1 MTSAP
6 YNMPCVLVF
15 SDWFLP
21 GFRGGG
27 PIRSLANLVEQ
38 VPAQFYIITRITDH
52 HSDIPYQGIREGEW
66 ISWNVHTSV
75 CYVKES
81 AMTPAFV
88 HRAMAERNYSCVY
101 LNSLFSPLFTLLP
114 LRCMKEAGRSSEV
127 LLAPRGM
134 LKAGALSVKSW
145 KKRIFLELATRT
157 NYFGFRGI
165 RWHATS
171 ETEAKEVRS
180 HFGDV
185 SIHVAPNLPLV
196 PQEPVSHPH
205 KIRNQLKLAT
215 ISRVSPEKGIL
226 EGIQF
231 LNALDA
237 ECEVTLDVFGTLQN
251 QEYFVRCRAA
261 AESFA
266 HPRVRFH
273 GEIEPSAIPASLTHA
288 HFLYMP
294 TWGENYGHAIIEALL
309 HGVPVIAS
317 KQTPWTDLTASGAG
331 WEAELD
337 ANAFGEV
344 LKQALALDNES
355 YLAMCSSAFL
365 YGRMAALAPGVIRAS
380 RALFGLPEEDSH
392 EAL

>member
-1 MTSAP
+1 MMSSAS
-6 YNMPCVLVF
+6 NIPCVLVF

-27 PIRSLANLVEQ
+27 PIRSLANLIEQ
-38 VPAQFYIITRITDH
+38 IPAQFYIITRITDH
-52 HSDIPYQGIREGEW
+52 HSDAPYPGIREGEW
-66 ISWNVHTSV
+66 IPWNAHASV
-75 CYVKES
+75 CYVQES
-81 AMTPAFV
+81 AMTQEFV
-88 HRAMAERNYSCVY
+88 HRAIAERNYSCIY

-114 LRCMKEAGRSSEV
+114 LRCMKDAGRSSEV

-145 KKRIFLELATRT
+145 KKRIFLEMATRT

-171 ETEAKEVRS
+171 ETEAGEIRS

-185 SIHVAPNLPLV
+185 NIHVAPNLPLV
-196 PQEPVSHPH
+196 PLEPISHPQ
-205 KIRNQLKLAT
+205 KSRNQLKLVA

-237 ECEVTLDVFGTLQN
+237 QCEVKLDVYGTLQN
-251 QEYFVRCRAA
+251 QEYLDRCRAA
-261 AESFA
+261 ADSLA
-266 HPRVRFH
+266 HAGVRFH
-273 GEIEPSAIPASLTHA
+273 GEIEPAAIPAVLAQA

-317 KQTPWTDLTASGAG
+317 NRTPWTGLAASGAG
-331 WEAELD
+331 WDAELD
-337 ANAFGEV
+337 ATTFGDV
-344 LKQALALDNES
+344 LKQAMALENVS
-355 YLAMCSSAFL
+355 YLAMCSAAFIF
-365 YGRMAALAPGVIRAS
+365 GRKAALAPEVIRAS
-380 RALFGLPEEDSH
+380 RALFGLPEEDSPSGM
-392 EAL
+392 